1 MSREYAKK
9 LNEILM
15 IRAQNRMDDFHK
27 PTGITKLLERNNT
40 KDKRE
45 NFDKMFKDHIIDGIK
60 TKNIRGLFR
69 VPDIN
74 DTNHLVV
81 DAVED
86 KEDKEENQE
95 NTMQIPENNNIAE
108 IPQNRAMMSYP
119 LSKPNVRYPEEIKS
133 GETKRKVE
141 KLPLIGSEGI
151 EPVPGFDDPI
161 YKYET
166 QPRTIKDYIKL
177 SKKNEHKVIAVMNPL
192 THEPEFVIKN
202 KGDVT
207 KLYHNKGLP
216 KYYKYYDKDV
226 QDKAAES
233 MGIKGKVAHDL
244 YSKWN
249 HDKLDQIRLQEH
261 PVKFNIRDLPD
272 DIVVIGN
279 NKNDDDDDDPEHGAG
294 RIKDIGDF
302 IIKSGDEYMKV
313 DKEDDDEED
322 DDDDD
327 NDRFYSP
334 AKSQRF
340 EVYNEEIVGLR
351 KENHNIKRELEE
363 ILKSFPELTSE
374 YEKSNKSLEDNLRAL
389 EEENN
394 YYREIEETAK
404 RDLESLKHE
413 YNQKIAEVERK
424 DLTNKNLYKQIDEIK
439 EHYNNGINRINRLY
453 ESSKHEASSE
463 IQELFNKHKSEVAD
477 FKSAYHKLEQGNR
490 DLNYKYENERSKVR
504 DLEDRLQQLNTERFQ
519 LERNLTSEIQ
529 RLKHELSEQRNNFTA
544 IREQEINNL
553 NQFINQLN
561 SQKQQIENQYAQLY
575 SEYQNMVKNMNAL
588 SADQSQYLN
597 ALQAKDK
604 QQEEDRNVYN
614 TNYNNIVAEK
624 NSIEKDKLN
633 IEKEATDLIN
643 QKDQIIQQLIN
654 EINQLKLNQS
664 VVAKPEEINL
674 QVQEQ
679 RVNPAEIYRDTSVSQ
694 GTRSHGPVEQGGFIE
709 TVVFDESGRVTNS
722 NHKYKLQTGKEYN
735 PKEFFTKLLQPDR
748 GEIQQFKLAVRN
760 TYNKRSFTK
769 PEDYTKFVEEE
780 LNILFPNRLDLV
792 VAAMKNIIDNSPG
805 VATSF
810 KKLYEVKSRELKK

>member
-9 LNEILM
+9 LNEMLM
-15 IRAQNRMDDFHK
+15 IRARNRMDDFHK

-40 KDKRE
+40 NDKRE

-60 TKNIRGLFR
+60 TKNIQGLFR

-81 DAVED
+81 DAVEDKED

-133 GETKRKVE
+133 GEKIRYPEIGPDTGEEREPIIKSGETKRKVE

-177 SKKNEHKVIAVMNPL
+177 AKMNEHKVIAVMNPR
-192 THEPEFVIKN
+192 THEPDFVIKN

-207 KLYHNKGLP
+207 KLYHNKGLS

-226 QDKAAES
+226 QSKAAES
-233 MGIKGKVAHDL
+233 MGIRGKIADDL
-244 YSKWN
+244 YSKWK

-261 PVKFNIRDLPD
+261 PIKFNVKDLPD

-279 NKNDDDDDDPEHGAG
+279 TKNDDDDDDPEHGAE

-302 IIKSGDEYMKV
+302 IKKSGEEYMEA
-313 DKEDDDEED
+313 DKEDDHEED
-322 DDDDD
+322 DDD
-327 NDRFYSP
+327 NDKFYSP
-334 AKSQRF
+334 TKSQRS

-351 KENHNIKRELEE
+351 NENHKLKRELEE
-363 ILKSFPELTSE
+363 ILKGFPELTSE
-374 YEKSNKSLEDNLRAL
+374 YEKRNKSLEDNLRAL

-394 YYREIEETAK
+394 YYREIEETAN

-439 EHYNNGINRINRLY
+439 EHYNNEIRISRLY
-453 ESSKHEASSE
+453 ETSKHEASSE

-504 DLEDRLQQLNTERFQ
+504 DLEDRLQQLNTERFE

-529 RLKHELSEQRNNFTA
+529 RLKHELSEQRKTFTA
-544 IREQEINNL
+544 IRDQEINNL
-553 NQFINQLN
+553 NQSINQLN
-561 SQKQQIENQYAQLY
+561 SQKQQIENQYNQLY

-604 QQEEDRNVYN
+604 QQEEDRNAYN

-679 RVNPAEIYRDTSVSQ
+679 RVNPTEIYRDTSVSQ

-760 TYNKRSFTK
+760 TYNKRSFNK
-769 PEDYTKFVEEE
+769 PEDYTKFVEE
-780 LNILFPNRLDLV
+780 R
-792 VAAMKNIIDNSPG
+792 
-805 VATSF
+805 
-810 KKLYEVKSRELKK
+810 VKYFIP